1 MVSNLCCCDLNT
13 PSKLPFIFKSRKIII
28 IILLMEEFFQKN
40 AQRNIFSSQQDK
52 IEILLKKKNEFVEK
66 NKIQMIEDVKKLKF
80 PEYFLKIK
88 RSLKNKSL
96 AEIFDKK
103 AFKVSKS
110 ELMYFS
116 KNKIENDF
124 GTIKS
129 NSEKAQNQIENEYCK
144 IDENN
149 LHLKEFAEN
158 EKTTNSNV
166 YNTSNIFGEFLSV
179 KNKNDE
185 VLKIKYPIPESFL
198 NVTEIFMPNLIHIDY
213 KGKNIVENQPLNI
226 KTSKKANDI
235 EVEMCLYSTYKE
247 ILNEDI
253 NNFSK
258 NDASNSNKIAAENKI
273 IHNNLDNS
281 LHHNTNLSGDFEM
294 KNTPSYQNNI
304 NSLMNSFS
312 KFGISQN
319 IHSPNKHFITEK
331 QANKINFNLSNISG
345 EECVNS
351 IKNPFPNIFISKMPT
366 SINSV
371 CEEINVK
378 QNSSNI
384 IFETVQNIELSGLN
398 LVNEAIN
405 MKNNFL
411 KQSNPNKNPFSEFS
425 LKNLNNLMDNEI
437 NVKNKSKNPFLIN
450 SMQINK
456 NPFSKTFIKK

>member
-1 MVSNLCCCDLNT
+1 M
-13 PSKLPFIFKSRKIII
+13 K
-28 IILLMEEFFQKN
+28 EFFSKN

-52 IEILLKKKNEFVEK
+52 IEILMKKKNEFIEK
-66 NKIQMIEDVKKLKF
+66 NKIQMIENVKKLKF

-88 RSLKNKSL
+88 QSLKNKSL

-124 GTIKS
+124 KNIKS
-129 NSEKAQNQIENEYCK
+129 NSKKVQNQIENEYCK
-144 IDENN
+144 IDEDN
-149 LHLKEFAEN
+149 LHLKEFVEN
-158 EKTTNSNV
+158 EKSTNSNF

-179 KNKNDE
+179 KNENDE
-185 VLKIKYPIPESFL
+185 VLKRKYLISGSFL
-198 NVTEIFMPNLIHIDY
+198 NVNEIFIPNLIHSDY
-213 KGKNIVENQPLNI
+213 KSKNISENQSLNI
-226 KTSKKANDI
+226 KTSKKTNDT

-253 NNFSK
+253 CNFSK
-258 NDASNSNKIAAENKI
+258 NDTSNLNKIAAENKI
-273 IHNNLDNS
+273 IHNNLENP
-281 LHHNTNLSGDFEM
+281 LYHTNLSEDFEM
-294 KNTPSYQNNI
+294 KNSPSYQNNI

-351 IKNPFPNIFISKMPT
+351 IKNPFPNIFISKIPT
-366 SINSV
+366 SLNSV
-371 CEEINVK
+371 CEEINVE
-378 QNSSNI
+378 QNSNNI
-384 IFETVQNIELSGLN
+384 IFETVQNKELSGLN
-398 LVNEAIN
+398 LVNEEIN
-405 MKNNFL
+405 MKNEFF
-411 KQSNPNKNPFSEFS
+411 KQSNPNKNPFFEFS
-425 LKNLNNLMDNEI
+425 FKNLNNLVDNEI

-450 SMQINK
+450 SIQINK
-456 NPFSKTFIKK
+456 NPFSKTFIKKMII